1 MVLVIGH
8 RGYSAKY
15 PENTIAAFLGAFV
28 HGADGVELDVWLSG
42 DGIPVVI
49 HDPDTTRV
57 SGVHLEVKK
66 STVNELRRVY
76 LGMGQTIPTLE
87 EVLASIPK
95 GKTLIVEIK
104 DVDAVETVVQL
115 INRYGRVEDAVI
127 VSFLKE
133 ALVKTRELSGEIRI
147 GVNIDSLDKLN
158 WSLSKKDELKLF
170 SLNPP
175 IEGLR
180 MFKFMAQ
187 TYARMVKSAGLK
199 IYVWTVN
206 DPEEAREWAKHVDGF
221 ITDNVEALVKA
232 LKYDS
237 S

>member
-8 RGYSAKY
+8 RGYPAKY
-15 PENTIAAFLGAFV
+15 PENTIAAFLGALV

-66 STVNELRRVY
+66 STVNELRHVY

-115 INRYGRVEDAVI
+115 INRYGRVEDTVI

-133 ALVKTRELSGEIRI
+133 ALVKTRELNSEIRI
-147 GVNIDSLDKLN
+147 GVNIDNLDKLN